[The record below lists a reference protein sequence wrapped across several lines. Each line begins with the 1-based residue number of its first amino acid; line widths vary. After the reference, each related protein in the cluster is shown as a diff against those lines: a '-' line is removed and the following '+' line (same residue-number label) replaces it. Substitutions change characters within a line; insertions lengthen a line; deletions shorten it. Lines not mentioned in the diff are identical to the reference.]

1 MTTKKLLLID
11 DHPMV
16 LEGLK
21 ALFQNR
27 EGIMVAAAFTH
38 GKDALAYLKKQPA
51 VDLVFLDIDLPEIN
65 GFELCKRIR
74 NDFPAVKIL
83 ALSTHYERS
92 GVARM
97 IQNGASGYIA
107 KTAGAEE
114 LMTAIDTVCNN
125 GMYLGADIQQKLTL
139 PEQPGNRAALPK
151 LTRREKELLLHIAD
165 GKTTAQIAGLL
176 FMSPLTAETHRKN
189 LMRKLGAN
197 NTATLIKTAVE
208 NGLL

>member
-1 MTTKKLLLID
+1 MTTKNILLID

-27 EGIMVAAAFTH
+27 EGITVAAAFTR
-38 GKDALAYLKKQPA
+38 GREAIAYLKKQPA
-51 VDLVFLDIDLPEIN
+51 VDVIFLDINLPEIN
-65 GFELCKRIR
+65 GFELCKMIKK
-74 NDFPAVKIL
+74 DFPAIKIL

-107 KTAGAEE
+107 KTAGAGE
-114 LMTAIDTVCNN
+114 LITAIDTVCNN
-125 GMYLGADIQQKLTL
+125 GMYLGAGIQEKLTL
-139 PEQPGNRAALPK
+139 PGQQGSGAPLPR
-151 LTRREKELLLHIAD
+151 LTRREKEILLHIAD

-189 LMRKLGAN
+189 LMRKLGAG
-197 NTATLIKTAVE
+197 NTATLIKIAVE